1 MALKRDRISIE
12 VFGPS
17 ISPETARNGVGRAD
31 EAILILARLIGRQI
45 AREQFER
52 KIGLERRARKKRCSG
67 GNA

>member
-12 VFGPS
+12 VFGS
-17 ISPETARNGVGRAD
+17 SASPETAPNGVGRAD
-31 EAILILARLIGRQI
+31 KAILILAQLIGRQI

-52 KIGLERRARKKRCSG
+52 KTTLERKARKKQRSG